1 MRQIFQI
8 SIGAMRFSQEFKSR
22 SFWWVPV
29 LVLLCSAWFPSEKAF
44 AIEPKMSPGSAVS
57 LRAKY
62 TELDTLLRNNQ
73 FHRELYLHSTQSSG
87 NLKGEIYAVVDYPL
101 TTVNVALN
109 NPAHWCDVLILHIN
123 IKYCHASNN
132 KIGTVLTINL
142 GRNYTQ
148 PLADTYRVEF
158 NYHGAITTPDYFA
171 VELNAKDGPLNTHDY
186 HIWIEA
192 TSLKDG
198 RTFLH
203 FTYTYAFGL
212 TGRLAMQSYL
222 ATIGRN
228 KVGFTLTGKQPN
240 GQPIY
245 IQGVRGIVE
254 RNTMR
259 YYLAIDAYLA
269 ALTAPPGDQLKKRL
283 QHWYNAT
290 DQYVRQ
296 LHEVE
301 RNDYLEMKHNEYQR
315 QQITQ

>member
-1 MRQIFQI
+1 
-8 SIGAMRFSQEFKSR
+8 MRFSQAFKII
-22 SFWWVPV
+22 FLWWTPV
-29 LVLLCSAWFPSEKAF
+29 LVLLCGIGFPNEKVF
-44 AIEPKMSPGSAVS
+44 ATELTVSPVSAVS
-57 LRAKY
+57 LNAKY

-73 FHRELYLHSTQSSG
+73 FHRELYLNSTQSSG

-101 TTVNVALN
+101 STVNVALN
-109 NPAHWCDVLILHIN
+109 NPAHWCDVLILHVN
-123 IKYCHASNN
+123 IKYCHVSSN
-132 KIGTVLTINL
+132 KAGPVLTMNL

-158 NYHGAITTPDYFA
+158 NYHGVITTPDYFA
-171 VELNAKDGPLNTHDY
+171 VELNAKDGPMNTHDY
-186 HIWIEA
+186 RIWIEA

-203 FTYTYAFGL
+203 FTYAYAFGL
-212 TGRLAMQSYL
+212 TGRLAMQGYL

-228 KVGFTLTGKQPN
+228 KVGFTVTGKQPN

-245 IQGVRGIVE
+245 IQGVRGVVE

-269 ALTAPPGDQLKKRL
+269 ALAAPSGDQLGTRL

-301 RNDYLEMKHNEYQR
+301 RNDYFEMKHEEYQR
-315 QQITQ
+315 QQVAQ